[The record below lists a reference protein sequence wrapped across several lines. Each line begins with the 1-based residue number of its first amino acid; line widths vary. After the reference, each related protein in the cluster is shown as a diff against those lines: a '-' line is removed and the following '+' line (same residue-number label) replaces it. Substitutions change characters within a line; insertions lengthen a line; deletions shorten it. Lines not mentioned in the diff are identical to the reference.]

1 MEKLWKST
9 KKITMFLIGMAII
22 QFGVA
27 LFIKTNIG
35 SDPFTVFTQGIANSL
50 NALGMSISTGSANR
64 IILVVL
70 FLTILIVNKSHIK
83 IGTLICVI
91 GIGPIID
98 MGIYLVS
105 NLQIESYSY
114 IVRMILVAGG
124 CFLIAIGFS
133 ILSSTNVG
141 VAPNDIIPFVI
152 KEKINFE
159 YKYIRI
165 VQDAL
170 FLAVG
175 YFLGGTVGVGTIIA
189 MFSTGPFIQMC
200 LPYGQK
206 LVDFIVMENLDFSKA

>member
-165 VQDAL
+165 VLDAL

>member
-70 FLTILIVNKSHIK
+70 FLTILLVNKSHIK

-98 MGIYLVS
+98 MGVYLVS
-105 NLQIESYSY
+105 NLPIESYSY

-133 ILSSTNVG
+133 ILSSPNVG

-165 VQDAL
+165 VLDAIFFADCFYIFENFSIFISL
-170 FLAVG
+170 LGKRIFHLRRKFVI
-175 YFLGGTVGVGTIIA
+175 YFL
-189 MFSTGPFIQMC
+189 Q
-200 LPYGQK
+200 Q
-206 LVDFIVMENLDFSKA
+206 

>member
-1 MEKLWKST
+1 MEKLWKSI

-50 NALGMSISTGSANR
+50 NALGMSISTGNANR

-70 FLTILIVNKSHIK
+70 FLIILLINKSHIK

-98 MGIYLVS
+98 MGVYLVS
-105 NLQIESYSY
+105 NLPIESYSY
-114 IVRMILVAGG
+114 IIRMILVAGG

-165 VQDAL
+165 LLDAI
-170 FLAVG
+170 FL
-175 YFLGGTVGVGTIIA
+175 TV
-189 MFSTGPFIQMC
+189 
-200 LPYGQK
+200 
-206 LVDFIVMENLDFSKA
+206 

>member
-27 LFIKTNIG
+27 LFLKTNIG
-35 SDPFTVFTQGIANSL
+35 SDPFTVFTQGFANSL
-50 NALGMSISTGSANR
+50 NALGMRVTTGSANR
-64 IILVVL
+64 IILVGL
-70 FLTILIVNKSHIK
+70 FATILFVNRSHIK
-83 IGTLICVI
+83 IGTLICVV

-98 MGIYLVS
+98 MGVYIVS
-105 NLQIESYSY
+105 NFPIESYSY
-114 IVRMILVAGG
+114 VARMVLVAGG

-152 KEKINFE
+152 KEKVNFE

-165 VQDAL
+165 VLDAI
-170 FLAVG
+170 FLVGG

-189 MFSTGPFIQMC
+189 MLTTGPFIQMC
-200 LPYGQK
+200 LPYGK
-206 LVDFIVMENLDFSKA
+206 RFVDFIVMENLDLSKA